1 MHEKLFNITNPQK
14 NANQNHNK
22 LPPHTHQNGYYQKDN
37 KQQMLAK
44 MWTKGNLHVLMV
56 EMSIGA
62 IATDSSM
69 EVPQKLKVKL

>member
-1 MHEKLFNITNPQK
+1 MFNITNPQR

-22 LPPHTHQNGYYQKDN
+22 LPPHTCQNGYYQKHN

-44 MWTKGNLHVLMV
+44 MWKKGNLCALLV

-62 IATDSSM
+62 ITTDNSIQ
-69 EVPQKLKVKL
+69 VPQKLKVKL